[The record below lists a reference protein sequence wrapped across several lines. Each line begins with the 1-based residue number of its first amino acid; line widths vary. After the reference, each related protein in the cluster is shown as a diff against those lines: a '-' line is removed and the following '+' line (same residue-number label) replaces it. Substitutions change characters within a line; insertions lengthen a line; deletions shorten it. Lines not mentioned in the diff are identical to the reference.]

1 MRFCVEVLRR
11 FFILFV
17 QLRAVFLEQG
27 QELVFRKYNEARE
40 EFASIMRIPQL
51 FNDSEIN
58 QLFMDKPMD

>member
-1 MRFCVEVLRR
+1 MHLELLRR
-11 FFILFV
+11 FGILFM

-51 FNDSEIN
+51 FHDSEIK
-58 QLFMDKPMD
+58 QLFMDKPLE